1 MKSYNNLKTIS
12 LRSRLARV
20 VERIERVFRA
30 GRSEERILQEFI
42 EFVQDSRD
50 PVKIQR
56 ELVASAGRIAGA
68 RRVQLFEHVGMGNP
82 PRLIA
87 TWPFPS
93 RILGQSDGDDSNAK
107 AYAKPGSN
115 ARYGGSDAVDSAR
128 SFGEGNS
135 ALSLPL
141 RTGGQLIGMLRVD
154 GMRRGRSG
162 WTPAIVRRLTILG
175 ALAAAATQSL
185 KASRLTDAATARD
198 PATGLHNANFLA
210 ALLSYSLAPDN
221 PTRRNFSLL
230 ALSIDQ
236 INRIRDELGSVI
248 EPTVVQNAARTLVRT
263 LRASDVSARYDAD
276 RFVAVLTGAETA
288 NAVKVAESIRH
299 AVAEAGVA
307 SAIPFRLSC
316 SIGVAGF
323 PEHADQADD
332 LLDTVFQALEIAVKQ
347 GGDRVVVA
355 KRPPDRV
362 VPKPQV
368 TE

>member
-1 MKSYNNLKTIS
+1 MKSYNKTKTIS
-12 LRSRLARV
+12 IRSLLARV

-30 GRSEERILQEFI
+30 GRFEERILQEFL

-50 PVKIQR
+50 PVKIQG
-56 ELVASAGRIAGA
+56 ELTASAGRIAGA

-93 RILGQSDGDDSNAK
+93 RILGQKKSDDTNAKLYAGSKARFSGDDSI
-107 AYAKPGSN
+107 
-115 ARYGGSDAVDSAR
+115 DSGRAL
-128 SFGEGNS
+128 GEGSS

-141 RTGGQLIGMLRVD
+141 RSGGQLIGMLRVD
-154 GMRRGRSG
+154 GMKRGRSG
-162 WTPAIVRRLTILG
+162 WTPAIVRRLSILC

-185 KASRLTDAATARD
+185 KSSRLTDAATARD

-210 ALLSYSLAPDN
+210 ALLSYSLAADN
-221 PTRRNFSLL
+221 PTRRKFSLL

-248 EPTVVQNAARTLVRT
+248 EPTVLQNAARTLVRT
-263 LRASDVSARYDAD
+263 LRASDVTARYDTD
-276 RFVAVLTGAETA
+276 RFVAVLTGAETI

-307 SAIPFRLSC
+307 TAIPFRLSC

-332 LLDTVFQALEIAVKQ
+332 LLDTAFKALDIAVKQ

-355 KRPPDRV
+355 KRPPNRV
-362 VPKPQV
+362 VPRPASDQ
-368 TE
+368 